1 MAFLL
6 VNFQFANFMSRSFPK
21 FRLGFPGLSSDHE
34 FWISVQISNSD
45 SHFRPGILRLSLSK
59 SPDVRSVT
67 PGWLNLWIYFLQ
79 FWVNLALK
87 VESRLSQFGP
97 VADLQIFP
105 FYFCPFSPSHHLIL
119 CPYLILNSLVLFSH
133 PNSAFSFSDPSMS
146 ISMSFSCLAYFMYA
160 VVQFVSPARVLTAVR
175 LSCLVQCIFV
185 PLHLLYPPSLTM
197 LIYEVTVTW
206 TDRSCPGAYLRRLLA
221 SGPSSYRPLA
231 APHLSEL
238 CLRWRPFLTF
248 LLWAFV
254 AEFNHYRDLQPSL
267 QITWYL
273 LSFSSAVNVFAT
285 YGLYWVFRG
294 WPHVSSRT

>member
-1 MAFLL
+1 
-6 VNFQFANFMSRSFPK
+6 
-21 FRLGFPGLSSDHE
+21 
-34 FWISVQISNSD
+34 
-45 SHFRPGILRLSLSK
+45 LSL
-59 SPDVRSVT
+59 D
-67 PGWLNLWIYFLQ
+67 Y
-79 FWVNLALK
+79 
-87 VESRLSQFGP
+87 LSLDL

-133 PNSAFSFSDPSMS
+133 PNSAFSFSNPSIS

-231 APHLSEL
+231 APHLSKL
-238 CLRWRPFLTF
+238 CLRWRP
-248 LLWAFV
+248 
-254 AEFNHYRDLQPSL
+254 S
-267 QITWYL
+267 
-273 LSFSSAVNVFAT
+273 
-285 YGLYWVFRG
+285 
-294 WPHVSSRT
+294 

>member
-1 MAFLL
+1 MVKSASFTSFLFW
-6 VNFQFANFMSRSFPK
+6 VSRDLKKPI
-21 FRLGFPGLSSDHE
+21 LDYPSSDLVE
-34 FWISVQISNSD
+34 TCGFF
-45 SHFRPGILRLSLSK
+45 HF
-59 SPDVRSVT
+59 
-67 PGWLNLWIYFLQ
+67 NC
-79 FWVNLALK
+79 
-87 VESRLSQFGP
+87 
-97 VADLQIFP
+97 
-105 FYFCPFSPSHHLIL
+105 CPFLPSHHLIL
-119 CPYLILNSLVLFSH
+119 CPDLILNSLVLFSH
-133 PNSAFSFSDPSMS
+133 PNSAFSFSNLSIS